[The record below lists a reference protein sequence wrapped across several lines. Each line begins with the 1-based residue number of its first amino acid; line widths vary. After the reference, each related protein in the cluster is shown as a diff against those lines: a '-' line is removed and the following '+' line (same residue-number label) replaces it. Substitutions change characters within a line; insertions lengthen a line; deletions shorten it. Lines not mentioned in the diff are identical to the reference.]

1 MGLLDPVEKGIGD
14 PAPRPS
20 EDVKPI
26 QGNARPEGA
35 KRRGVI
41 RVHEIE
47 CDGSEILFFPRLL
60 EKGAWLALDF
70 QKGDGTGFLRGS
82 GNPIPDVQET
92 QGVA

>member
-35 KRRGVI
+35 KGRGVI
-41 RVHEIE
+41 RVHEIKR
-47 CDGSEILFFPRLL
+47 DGSKAFFFPRFLK
-60 EKGAWLALDF
+60 KGAWLALDF
-70 QKGDGTGFLRGS
+70 QKGDGTSFLG
-82 GNPIPDVQET
+82 
-92 QGVA
+92 